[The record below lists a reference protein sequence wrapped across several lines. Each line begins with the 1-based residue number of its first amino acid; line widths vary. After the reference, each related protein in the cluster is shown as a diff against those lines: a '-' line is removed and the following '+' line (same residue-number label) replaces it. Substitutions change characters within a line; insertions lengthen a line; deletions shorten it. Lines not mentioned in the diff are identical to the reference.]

1 MSCWR
6 VLELS
11 ELPAGQVVPQLLVKP
26 EFGPDAYSVHLTCL
40 SNIWSEELDLAG
52 IVQRAAEEQ
61 SPIEVSKRD
70 TAQLA
75 ILLANVKKSL
85 DHSDDTICCITRADS
100 DGITLHTTI
109 ALPKPLD
116 SLTWKFHLKKQASF
130 VLKNELILP
139 LLLSSHV
146 QHERVDGLVSI
157 IKDKDRAITRLVDQ
171 YESSNLDLAAAFPI
185 ISGLKSGR
193 KAVKREQAARHI
205 PALQLF
211 REDAFKQETGQL
223 VNLHVSTFG
232 LFQEALSDCTP
243 TVPPQLKSSDVDVS
257 WWTGIPARISGVK
270 IPAKGRD
277 KQTVSSTKPIKPVAD
292 SSGDETED
300 EFETHSNFK
309 VRVGIHLVNPQLTT
323 VQTRNL
329 KAPITSDNAT
339 EDDADLDAPLRS
351 QSQKSSQNARRPPS
365 SRIKSPTPEASSSPR
380 SAKPPVA
387 KPKPKGFR
395 IGGKTKEIA
404 PQPQDHLDNLPDGDA
419 LPLKESGSSQMIAD
433 VDLTPK
439 KAKRTFKIGGKGK
452 GKGDVDDSSQVQD
465 TAPTMA
471 DRTRGTRSPSALPP
485 SSPPVPRS
493 GRVTSPVIEEHE
505 ETAEEKAE
513 RRRAELKRKTEEAA
527 KKQAQ
532 SKKKRRF

>member
-11 ELPAGQVVPQLLVKP
+11 ELPDGQVIPQLLVKP
-26 EFGPDAYSVHLTCL
+26 EFRPDSYTVHLTCL
-40 SNIWSEELDLAG
+40 SNIWSEELDLAC

-75 ILLANVKKSL
+75 ILLANVRKSL
-85 DHSDDTICCITRADS
+85 DHSDDTICWITRADS
-100 DGITLHTTI
+100 DGMTLHTTI

-116 SLTWKFHLKKQASF
+116 SLTWKFHLKKRASS

-146 QHERVDGLVSI
+146 QHERVDSLVSI
-157 IKDKDRAITRLVDQ
+157 IKDKDKAITRLVDQ

-185 ISGLKSGR
+185 ISGLKPGR
-193 KAVKREQAARHI
+193 KVVKREQAARHI
-205 PALQLF
+205 PALQPF
-211 REDAFKQETGQL
+211 REDVFRQETGQS
-223 VNLHVSTFG
+223 VNSDISTLG

-243 TVPPQLKSSDVDVS
+243 TVPPQLKSSDADVS

-270 IPAKGRD
+270 IPAKGRN
-277 KQTVSSTKPIKPVAD
+277 KQPVSSTNPTKAVAE

-309 VRVGIHLVNPQLTT
+309 VRVDIYSASSRLTT

-329 KAPITSDNAT
+329 KAPVISDDAT
-339 EDDADLDAPLRS
+339 EDDEDLDALPKI
-351 QSQKSSQNARRPPS
+351 QSQKSSQNARRPPPP
-365 SRIKSPTPEASSSPR
+365 RIKSPTPEAPSPK
-380 SAKPPVA
+380 SATPPVA
-387 KPKPKGFR
+387 MPKAKGFR
-395 IGGKTKEIA
+395 IGGKTKETV
-404 PQPQDHLDNLPDGDA
+404 PQPQNHLNTSPDADA
-419 LPLKESGSSQMIAD
+419 VPLKEPGSSQMIAD
-433 VDLTPK
+433 IEQTPK

-452 GKGDVDDSSQVQD
+452 GKGDVGGSSQVQD
-465 TAPTMA
+465 TAPPMA
-471 DRTRGTRSPSALPP
+471 DRTRGTRSPSAPPP
-485 SSPPVPRS
+485 SSPPASRP
-493 GRVTSPVIEEHE
+493 GRVTSPVVEEERE

-527 KKQAQ
+527 KKQVQ

>member
-26 EFGPDAYSVHLTCL
+26 EFGPDSYSVHLTCL

-85 DHSDDTICCITRADS
+85 DHSDDTICWITRADS

-193 KAVKREQAARHI
+193 KVVKREQAARHI

-223 VNLHVSTFG
+223 VHLHVSTLG
-232 LFQEALSDCTP
+232 LFQEALSDCRP

-257 WWTGIPARISGVK
+257 WWIGIPARISGVK
-270 IPAKGRD
+270 IPAKGRNR
-277 KQTVSSTKPIKPVAD
+277 QTVSSTKPIKPVAE

-309 VRVGIHLVNPQLTT
+309 
-323 VQTRNL
+323 TRNL
-329 KAPITSDNAT
+329 KAPITSDDAT
-339 EDDADLDAPLRS
+339 EDDEDPDAPLRS
-351 QSQKSSQNARRPPS
+351 QSQKSSQNARRPPP
-365 SRIKSPTPEASSSPR
+365 SRIKSPTPEASSPPK
-380 SAKPPVA
+380 SATPPEP
-387 KPKPKGFR
+387 KPKAKGFR
-395 IGGKTKEIA
+395 IGGKTKEIVT
-404 PQPQDHLDNLPDGDA
+404 QPQDHLDNLPDGDA
-419 LPLKESGSSQMIAD
+419 LPLKESGSSQTIAD

-439 KAKRTFKIGGKGK
+439 KGKRTFKIGGKGK
-452 GKGDVDDSSQVQD
+452 GKGDVGGSSQVQD
-465 TAPTMA
+465 TAPPMV
-471 DRTRGTRSPSALPP
+471 DRTRATRSPSTPPP
-485 SSPPVPRS
+485 SSPPVSRF
-493 GRVTSPVIEEHE
+493 GRIISPVIEERE